1 MELLRISDGAMSRS
15 AAHLSVWEALTLWW
29 ILPKPETQPN
39 QKDWYILSFS
49 FAQPVQTKHW
59 WFLTLWLAKVPSET
73 IFPCWGR
80 PMTCNQLVTAVS
92 QNYIQYGCHRRC
104 EDMSENTVISLFPV
118 LQLCVSQLWGKNKG
132 LDPNVDTLGM
142 QSWRSLMISIEK
154 NRNVQKL
161 AGKRGR
167 QRSKTDTGKQI
178 HRGADEKQKSNKR
191 SKSGKTKSQN
201 QWEETPRR
209 GVVSL
214 TRATKTNNE
223 WIEQTHVHKRGGGW
237 RGTGEANQG
246 GADKQEAKGAKGEY
260 IKIKQETNNK
270 QTTWP

>member
-29 ILPKPETQPN
+29 ILPKPETN
-39 QKDWYILSFS
+39 QIRKTDIFFHS
-49 FAQPVQTKHW
+49 HW

-92 QNYIQYGCHRRC
+92 QNYIQYGCQRRC

-118 LQLCVSQLWGKNKG
+118 LQLYVSQLWGKNKG

-214 TRATKTNNE
+214 THATKTNNE

-246 GADKQEAKGAKGEY
+246 GADKQEAKGAKGEAS
-260 IKIKQETNNK
+260 ISK
-270 QTTWP
+270 